1 MRNRNKKTGRLDLI
15 SAVSFVSVV
24 LLAIPILLILIYG
37 FGVYN
42 SAKGYS
48 RDMFLAIA
56 LTFFTSII
64 SSLLIFII
72 FTPLAY
78 SLSRRPSRIMET
90 VTDIPAGI
98 PHPIVGIALLLLGSP
113 LTPLGRFL
121 QSIGFNFFFS
131 IQGII
136 AALVFISAPI
146 YIRSMQSAFTSRSV
160 IPELYSASLGVP
172 RWRTLY
178 FAVLPSMAR
187 EVISS
192 TLTAMSRGM
201 SEYGSIAIIAFYV
214 TQFPFSGVSTASVLI
229 FQYYSF
235 FGPGVAITASALMI
249 VLSLP
254 VMIITRLISHPAGL
268 GRVTS

>member
-1 MRNRNKKTGRLDLI
+1 MKQDRMVGKLDLLSI
-15 SAVSFVSVV
+15 VSFVSVA
-24 LLAIPILLILIYG
+24 LLAIPIILILVYG
-37 FGVYN
+37 FGIYN

-48 RDMFLAIA
+48 GEMFLAIA
-56 LTFFTSII
+56 LTFFTSALASIVV
-64 SSLLIFII
+64 FIV

-90 VTDIPAGI
+90 ITDIPAGI
-98 PHPIVGIALLLLGSP
+98 PHPIVGIALLILGSP
-113 LTPLGRFL
+113 LTPIGKFL
-121 QSIGFNFFFS
+121 QSIGISFFFS
-131 IQGII
+131 VQGII
-136 AALVFISAPI
+136 AALIFISAPI
-146 YIRSMQSAFTSRSV
+146 YIRSMQSAFASRSSL
-160 IPELYSASLGVP
+160 PELYSASLGAS

-178 FAVLPSMAR
+178 SAVLPSMAR
-187 EVISS
+187 EAVSS

-254 VMIITRLISHPAGL
+254 VMIITRVISHPTGSARL
-268 GRVTS
+268 S